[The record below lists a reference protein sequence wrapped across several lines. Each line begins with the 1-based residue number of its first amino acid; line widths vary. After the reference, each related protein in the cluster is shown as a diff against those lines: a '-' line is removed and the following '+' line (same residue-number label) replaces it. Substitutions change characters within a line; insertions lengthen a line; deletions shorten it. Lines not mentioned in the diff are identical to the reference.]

1 MTRNLSLVI
10 RSRETSSAALNAG
23 FTTLELILVLTLMGI
38 LGGMLLSHANLSF
51 DTASETAA
59 LRDAS
64 RLIKA
69 RVAHV
74 QNLAIRNQTS
84 CEVRFFEDAMEDRCG
99 VATDEI
105 DTSMIGESRKNPS
118 YGKDEKTNFPI
129 EAKTFPILTINSNG
143 VIEEITNSDG
153 SREGVKKAIV
163 ELECGDA
170 TETVEIVA
178 GVKQ

>member
-1 MTRNLSLVI
+1 MTRNFSLGI
-10 RSRETSSAALNAG
+10 RPQKASVNACNAG
-23 FTTLELILVLTLMGI
+23 FTTLELVLVLMLMGI
-38 LGGMLLSHANLSF
+38 LVGMLLSHANISF
-51 DTASETAA
+51 GTASESAA

-84 CEVRFFEDAMEDRCG
+84 CEVRFFESGMESRCG
-99 VATDEI
+99 SGTDGI
-105 DTSMIGESRKNPS
+105 DTGMIGEGKKNPS
-118 YGKDEKTNFPI
+118 YGIDEKTNLAI
-129 EAKTFPILTINSNG
+129 EATSFPLLTINSKG
-143 VIEEITNSDG
+143 VIEEITNTDG
-153 SREGVKKAIV
+153 AKNGAKRVVI
-163 ELECGDA
+163 ELHCGEA